1 MFGCIVICMEIGE
14 ICYFKVKVIVF
25 VIGGVGCIYV
35 LIINV
40 YINMGDGVGMVLCV
54 GVLM

>member
-1 MFGCIVICMEIGE
+1 MEIGE